1 MGLNWDQKCT
11 CNPTRDQGDQAED
24 RVGLVSVQ
32 VETELLLSAFS
43 WDGKVAFNPQIMKNR
58 FGFLNIKISIS
69 ALVRPM
75 SRKDVLL
82 AGSVE
87 RINIPDPVDKLR

>member
-1 MGLNWDQKCT
+1 
-11 CNPTRDQGDQAED
+11 
-24 RVGLVSVQ
+24 
-32 VETELLLSAFS
+32 
-43 WDGKVAFNPQIMKNR
+43 MKNR
-58 FGFLNIKISIS
+58 VGFLNIKISIS

-87 RINIPDPVDKLR
+87 RINIPDPVDKLRQALQMCCHVIEEISTKFTEVVLLM